1 MIFRLSLFISGETP
15 RSYAAIRH
23 IEAIAKAHLADR
35 YELEFID
42 VLKDPARAERD
53 KIMATPTLVR
63 EAPTPR
69 KKIMGEFANH
79 GAVVMALE
87 IDDFAQEAQY

>member
-1 MIFRLSLFISGETP
+1 MIYRLSLYVSGESA

-23 IEAIAKAHLADR
+23 IESIAKTHLPNA
-35 YELEFID
+35 YELEFVD

-53 KIMATPTLVR
+53 KILATPTLVR
-63 EAPTPR
+63 EQPGPR

-79 GAVVMALE
+79 LAVIEALE
-87 IDDFAQEAQY
+87 IEVYGPGAQN